1 MIIWG
6 GEEKYG
12 ALSNGGA
19 KYNPKNGVWT
29 SISSMGAPSSRSSHT
44 AVWTGTEMIIWG
56 GGSNLNG
63 GARYDPN
70 TNTWVGNINSAE
82 APLGR
87 SSHSA
92 VWTGKEMIIWG
103 GVNNSTY
110 LNTGAKYNPISN
122 SWTSSITTN
131 GAPSTRI
138 GHTAVWDTNRQVMLV
153 WGGNNVTG
161 YLNDLY
167 QYFLNYSG
175 PITSPTFYLFRK
187 N

>member
-1 MIIWG
+1 
-6 GEEKYG
+6 
-12 ALSNGGA
+12 
-19 KYNPKNGVWT
+19 
-29 SISSMGAPSSRSSHT
+29 
-44 AVWTGTEMIIWG
+44 MIIWG

-70 TNTWVGNINSAE
+70 TNTWVGNINSAG

-92 VWTGKEMIIWG
+92 VWNGKEMIIWG

-122 SWTSSITTN
+122 SWTSSITIN

-153 WGGNNVTG
+153 WGGNNSVTG

-167 QYFLNYSG
+167 RYFLNYSG